1 MLLPQLLFN
10 GIAAGCLYSLVA
22 LGFGLI
28 YNTTRIFHFAHGAIY
43 TVSVYLL
50 YALAIKANLPLWIS
64 IVIALCLTALL
75 GIILEAG
82 VYYPFVKRGVS
93 LLVMMIVSLALYIV
107 LVNLIALVFG
117 NETKVLRPGIEKTY
131 SFGSVILSQ
140 IQVIEILVFIFL
152 FFGFVLLLKLTN
164 LGKILRA
171 LRDNPD
177 LVVTLGV
184 NVKKVRQIV
193 FALGSFLAGTAAILL
208 GLDVGIDPQIGLSA
222 LLAGAV
228 GVIIGGVGFFEGA
241 ALGGLSL
248 GVLQSLVIWQ
258 TSARW
263 QEAVTFGILI
273 LFLVFKPEG
282 LLGQKRRLEEL

>member
-22 LGFGLI
+22 LGFGMI

-43 TVSVYLL
+43 TVCVYLL
-50 YALAIKANLPLWIS
+50 YFVAIKIGLPIWIS
-64 IVIALCLTALL
+64 VAVALVSTSLL
-75 GIILEAG
+75 GLVLEVG
-82 VYYPFVKRGVS
+82 LYHPFNRRGAS
-93 LLVMMIVSLALYIV
+93 LLVMMIVSLALYII
-107 LVNLIALVFG
+107 LVNLVALFFG
-117 NETKVLRPGIEKTY
+117 NETKVLNPGIAKTY
-131 SFGSVILSQ
+131 SLGSVILSQ
-140 IQVIEILVFIFL
+140 IQVIQILVFIFL

-164 LGKILRA
+164 LGKIIRA

-177 LVVTLGV
+177 LVIALGV
-184 NVKKVRQIV
+184 NVKNVRQIV
-193 FALGSFLAGTAAILL
+193 FALGSFLAGVSAILL
-208 GLDVGIDPQIGLSA
+208 GLDVGIDPHIGLSA

-228 GVIIGGVGFFEGA
+228 AVIIGGVGIFEGA

-248 GVLQSLVIWQ
+248 GILQSLVIWQ
-258 TSARW
+258 ASARW

-282 LLGQKRRLEEL
+282 LLGQKKRLEEL